1 MRIVLRTAILAT
13 ICLFVAAC
21 ATAPKPQAFNRE
33 AHPDIKAIA
42 VLPQPQT
49 QVDVVMLNHP
59 GANFGLIGALIAE
72 GDMAA
77 KENALEKVAASSG
90 FVPVEFFRAE
100 LDAALRERGYEPRWP
115 EPVAAKLES
124 GERARNARIA
134 ASVATHPDA
143 DAHLELSL
151 NLVGYAAAGAGDA
164 QPYRPTVALSA
175 RLLSRDGSQVLF
187 RDSILYHNV
196 FNNRTAIT
204 IEPHPDYVYADF
216 DALEKDGE
224 RVVEG
229 LRIAIAEAARS
240 LAAQL

>member
-1 MRIVLRTAILAT
+1 MRTVLRAVIVATACVLAS
-13 ICLFVAAC
+13 AC

-42 VLPQPQT
+42 ILPQPLV

-77 KENALEKVAASSG
+77 KENVLEEVAASSG
-90 FVPVEFFRAE
+90 FVPLEFFRAE

-115 EPVAAKLES
+115 DPVAAKLQS

-134 ASVATHPDA
+134 SSVATHPDA
-143 DAHLELSL
+143 DAHLELSI

-175 RLLSRDGSQVLF
+175 QLLSRDGSQVLF

-196 FNNRTAIT
+196 FSNRTAIT
-204 IEPHPDYVYADF
+204 IEPHPDYIYADF
-216 DALEKDGE
+216 DALKGDGE
-224 RVVEG
+224 RVIEG
-229 LRIAIAEAARS
+229 LRIALAEAARS